1 MFIKIWKG
9 KQRRVLIVFDDMI
22 GDTESNKKLS
32 VIITELFFGRRKLNI
47 LLLFISQS
55 YLLVPKTIK
64 LNATHY
70 FIMKISKKGELQ

>member
-1 MFIKIWKG
+1 M
-9 KQRRVLIVFDDMI
+9 FDDMI